1 MVHTRTSEKKRNLT
15 QSSLVLMSVVNNVDV
30 PCNASIFNSLR
41 TPVLMQLD
49 FPLQNNNEKS

>member
-1 MVHTRTSEKKRNLT
+1 
-15 QSSLVLMSVVNNVDV
+15 MSVVNNVDV

-49 FPLQNNNEKS
+49 FPLQNNNEKVLNNKIV